1 DYLDHAYVFAA
12 ADGPDL
18 RSLLGQTT
26 RAVGRS
32 LADYHAETFSALE
45 TRGRPLSEVQTRR
58 KAIAELLLHRAGDAP
73 EGLVS
78 AVQTIGRLEDRLDR
92 HENRYWY
99 DVIHAHEALARGDA
113 EAFVDALLTLWL
125 EVVTPLEVPFETYET
140 LALTENGHAGFV
152 RALPHLHESIARLI
166 LVHSQTAALDGDIDS
181 LGSLV
186 RVLTDERV
194 GADPDAVPLEAS
206 SKALLDH
213 VVTRLDG
220 AESDGGSLTY
230 TLALVGAERA
240 HQIARRR
247 LAEEGFSDAAEAAV
261 RDSVAAYQRALRHA
275 HTLQGQVAVYT
286 RALRQL
292 GEVYATAERLGVE
305 ATVDVPFSLERAYAL
320 HETLHAHAQSGWER
334 DGYVDVGR
342 DAFVDAM
349 QGLWSEI
356 QEASTNAARYYLT
369 RRDATG
375 ERDDES
381 IVHAINHSS
390 RYLHA
395 FERFEGDPKGESLP
409 SSAYFGA
416 YLAARRIGDGVL
428 FFAGGDASVEQ
439 LEEAIAQYTRALAY
453 FPFDRELWTTLAV
466 ALQRSGRES
475 DFLAVAKPIAERVIH
490 SRHLDRWISRG
501 AERADELASFRRAF
515 SNDRS
520 LVYFGFADEQKL
532 DSLDSEF
539 ARLQQER
546 ERIAEAIAE
555 TRTQRSRLDRRRA
568 EAHRLAAELSGE
580 NEAPSPPGVVSAP
593 RSPESAAIARLGVD
607 LERLGSSSERLEA
620 RIDAIAES
628 LPIFKATLG
637 HEDLVWELGSQ
648 RDHPVH
654 ELLRRLAEEV
664 TEPTLR
670 TGAPSET
677 GRSSGSLLESWLGGI
692 QE

>member
-1 DYLDHAYVFAA
+1 MTPGRRMRAGIRILAVSCLWPMLATTASPGAATAGTEPTWNDYLDHAYVFAA

-292 GEVYATAERLGVE
+292 GEVYATAERLG
-305 ATVDVPFSLERAYAL
+305 
-320 HETLHAHAQSGWER
+320 
-334 DGYVDVGR
+334 
-342 DAFVDAM
+342 
-349 QGLWSEI
+349 
-356 QEASTNAARYYLT
+356 ASTRA
-369 RRDATG
+369 
-375 ERDDES
+375 
-381 IVHAINHSS
+381 
-390 RYLHA
+390 
-395 FERFEGDPKGESLP
+395 P
-409 SSAYFGA
+409 SS
-416 YLAARRIGDGVL
+416 D
-428 FFAGGDASVEQ
+428 D
-439 LEEAIAQYTRALAY
+439 
-453 FPFDRELWTTLAV
+453 
-466 ALQRSGRES
+466 
-475 DFLAVAKPIAERVIH
+475 
-490 SRHLDRWISRG
+490 
-501 AERADELASFRRAF
+501 
-515 SNDRS
+515 
-520 LVYFGFADEQKL
+520 
-532 DSLDSEF
+532 
-539 ARLQQER
+539 
-546 ERIAEAIAE
+546 
-555 TRTQRSRLDRRRA
+555 
-568 EAHRLAAELSGE
+568 
-580 NEAPSPPGVVSAP
+580 
-593 RSPESAAIARLGVD
+593 
-607 LERLGSSSERLEA
+607 
-620 RIDAIAES
+620 
-628 LPIFKATLG
+628 
-637 HEDLVWELGSQ
+637 
-648 RDHPVH
+648 
-654 ELLRRLAEEV
+654 
-664 TEPTLR
+664 
-670 TGAPSET
+670 
-677 GRSSGSLLESWLGGI
+677 
-692 QE
+692 